1 MTPVAVD
8 LSHRFVDP
16 LGDGKYRF
24 TFIDRATI
32 EKVTYCFIGGTTCL
46 IRHSG
51 RAFVALEVTD
61 AFGGRYNLTV
71 IETKLELAPELRPE

>member
-1 MTPVAVD
+1 MTPVAMD
-8 LSHRFVDP
+8 LSHRFLNS

-24 TFIDRATI
+24 TFIDRAII
-32 EKVTYCFIGGTTCL
+32 EKVTHYFIEGRTCL